1 MVLSRW
7 LNGLFCVA
15 FVHAIHDADV
25 LNLYKNT
32 YTGDVST
39 YFKVR
44 WGSYFLERK
53 LVQWHKG
60 NSGRIVVNGI
70 V

>member
-1 MVLSRW
+1 MALSTW
-7 LNGLFCVA
+7 LSGIFCVV

-39 YFKVR
+39 YFIA
-44 WGSYFLERK
+44 GSDGVTF
-53 LVQWHKG
+53 
-60 NSGRIVVNGI
+60 SGTKASVKAIM
-70 V
+70 